1 MKKLLIDSN
10 VWLRFILED
19 NEQAK
24 ECKKLIEMIES
35 GRFRVYTSSIVM
47 LEIGFVL
54 SSVYK
59 IKQSQVIKDL
69 ETIMKTR
76 NLVLLE
82 KTNFVEAFK
91 WHKQFK
97 VKLADCLIGSQLS
110 KDMVLVSYDKD
121 FKKLPVKVV
130 SSGELIL

>member
-24 ECKKLIEMIES
+24 ECKKLIEMIEA
-35 GRFRVYTSSIVM
+35 GKFRVYTSSIVM

-54 SSVYK
+54 NSVYK
-59 IKQSQVIKDL
+59 IKQVQVIRDL
-69 ETIMKTR
+69 EAIMKTR

-97 VKLADCLIGSQLS
+97 VKLADCLIGSQLG
-110 KDMVLVSYDKD
+110 KNMILVSYDRD
-121 FKKLPVKVV
+121 FKKLPVEVV
-130 SSGELIL
+130 NPGELV